1 MPGSLSFVLS
11 TFSFC
16 DLRRDIA
23 SWQSDAD
30 RSSRSPADASN
41 GDQNKIKN
49 AGIYKAECGFNL
61 RPTYLRQQ
69 RRVDDLDEW
78 NILNRFGADDWSE
91 FRACFADRKVSRV

>member
-1 MPGSLSFVLS
+1 MRIGAAAAPQTLP
-11 TFSFC
+11 T
-16 DLRRDIA
+16 A
-23 SWQSDAD
+23 TKT
-30 RSSRSPADASN
+30 RSKM
-41 GDQNKIKN
+41 QE
-49 AGIYKAECGFNL
+49 YKAECGFNL